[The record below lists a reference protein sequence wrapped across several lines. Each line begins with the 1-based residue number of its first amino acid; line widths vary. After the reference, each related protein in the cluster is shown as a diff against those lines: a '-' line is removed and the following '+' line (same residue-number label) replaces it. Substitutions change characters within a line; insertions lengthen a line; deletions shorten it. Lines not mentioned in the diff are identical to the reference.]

1 MQDPLASWA
10 AVIAAIATFII
21 ALLAFYNARV
31 ARNSLKLMEQ
41 REKRSLPSL
50 QIFLINSYVKRD
62 KEQDSRIYAVNIS
75 ITCTSDTDNSV
86 KDLSMRIYFKRN
98 GGITSNIAIPIIKDI
113 DKRVTD
119 LVGVTSDRILVIPL
133 RIKAHEVI
141 AGWALFK
148 ISNEFLV
155 GSSIENYQV
164 ILTDVHDIE
173 SYFEIKVMRE
183 KE

>member
-1 MQDPLASWA
+1 MQDPLASWTAIIGATA
-10 AVIAAIATFII
+10 AFII
-21 ALLAFYNARV
+21 ALLAFYNVRV

-50 QIFLINSYVKRD
+50 QIFHINSYVKRD

-86 KDLSMRIYFKRN
+86 KDLSMRIYFKRD
-98 GGITSNIAIPIIKDI
+98 GGIASNIAIPIIKDI

-119 LVGVTSDRILVIPL
+119 LVGVTSDRIIVIPL

-141 AGWALFK
+141 AGWALFE

-164 ILTDVHDIE
+164 MLTDVLNIE

>member
-10 AVIAAIATFII
+10 VIAGTIATFII
-21 ALLAFYNARV
+21 ASLTFFNVRV

-41 REKRSLPSL
+41 REKRLQPSL
-50 QIFLINSYVKRD
+50 QIFHINSYVKRD
-62 KEQDSRIYAVNIS
+62 KEQNSRIFAVNIG

-86 KDLSMRIYFKRN
+86 KDLSMRIYFKRD

-119 LVGVTSDRILVIPL
+119 LVGVISDKILVVPL

-141 AGWALFK
+141 TGWALFK
-148 ISNEFLV
+148 ISNEFLA
-155 GSSIENYQV
+155 GSNIENYQV
-164 ILTDVHDIE
+164 ILTDAHDIE
-173 SYFEIKVMRE
+173 SYFEIRVMQE
-183 KE
+183 VA